1 MKVIAATSKNVT
13 NAVRGI
19 VLSPPNELVAER

>member
-13 NAVRGI
+13 NTLRGI
-19 VLSPPNELVAER
+19 VISDEGVSAEVR